1 MRQITY
7 GVLCYMNKLEYRKY
21 YKNIRN
27 SIHKEIANKKS
38 DMITDN
44 LLSIKDFRNADR
56 VFVYLSYGSEVSTD
70 KIINYLLDNDKCV
83 LVPKCNI
90 ENETMIPIRIHNL
103 SDLQKG
109 CYGIR
114 EPIISEEY
122 KGKIDLAVIPGIA
135 FDRYGNRIGHGKG
148 YYDKF
153 LENKTICK
161 IALCYEECLSE
172 NRIPVSSYDL
182 PMNYIVTDR
191 EVLSFDY

>member
-1 MRQITY
+1 
-7 GVLCYMNKLEYRKY
+7 MNKLEYRKY

-27 SIHKEIANKKS
+27 SIHKEIADKKS

-103 SDLQKG
+103 SDLQTG
-109 CYGIR
+109 C
-114 EPIISEEY
+114 
-122 KGKIDLAVIPGIA
+122 
-135 FDRYGNRIGHGKG
+135 
-148 YYDKF
+148 
-153 LENKTICK
+153 
-161 IALCYEECLSE
+161 
-172 NRIPVSSYDL
+172 
-182 PMNYIVTDR
+182 
-191 EVLSFDY
+191 